1 MTYTQ
6 VDKQG
11 SVIDTYVE
19 KLGLLLREKASET
32 SSLQA
37 KLQLFQVKLR
47 EEEQLSRALGN
58 RKLRK

>member
-1 MTYTQ
+1 MQ

-19 KLGLLLREKASET
+19 KLALLLREKASET

-37 KLQLFQVKLR
+37 KLALFQ
-47 EEEQLSRALGN
+47 
-58 RKLRK
+58 RKLHDEEKLSHAIGIRRARA